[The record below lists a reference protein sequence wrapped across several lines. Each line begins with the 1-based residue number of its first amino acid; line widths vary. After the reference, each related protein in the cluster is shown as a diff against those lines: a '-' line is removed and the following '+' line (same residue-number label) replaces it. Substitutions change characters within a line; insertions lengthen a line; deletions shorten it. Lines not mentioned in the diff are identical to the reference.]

1 MNEIYNTIWQS
12 IQAGDYRLADI
23 LHRIEVLYA
32 AGQLTDEERSG
43 LMELAHTN
51 ATPEAELPE
60 TQEQLEYLAGLIT
73 ALTGRVE
80 ALEEQLATGGAE
92 TPSYPAWVRPIVG
105 LTTDYQYGAI
115 VSHNGKLWRN
125 VLQNVQNV
133 WEPGVVGEGFWEEYT
148 PEGAE

>member
-1 MNEIYNTIWQS
+1 MSEIYNTLWQS
-12 IQAGDYRLADI
+12 IQAGDYRLADV

-32 AGQLTDEERSG
+32 AGQLTGEERSG
-43 LMELAHTN
+43 LMELGPTN

-80 ALEEQLATGGAE
+80 ALEEQLATGGTE

-133 WEPGVVGEGFWEEYT
+133 WEPGVVEEGFWEEYT
-148 PEGAE
+148 PESTE